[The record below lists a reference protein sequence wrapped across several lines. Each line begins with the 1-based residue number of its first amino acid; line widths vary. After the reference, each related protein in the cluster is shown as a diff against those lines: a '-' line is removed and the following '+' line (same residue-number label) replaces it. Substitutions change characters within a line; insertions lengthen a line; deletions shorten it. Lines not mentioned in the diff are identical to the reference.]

1 LLTGPISGVSAGHY
15 LVGLILDS
23 LAILDKSLAIEG
35 PTRDW
40 IKNWGAV
47 LCAIAITLYFFRLN
61 VRGIHESSDRALK
74 IMTAKPKMLVVMVT
88 WCGVPLAVNG
98 VAKNDKG
105 IPNELPVTPK
115 FEKLDL
121 AKAKPGT
128 TD

>member
-40 IKNWGAV
+40 IKNAGAV
-47 LCAIAITLYFFRLN
+47 LCAIGITLYFFRLN

-74 IMTAKPKMLVVMVT
+74 IMIATTLMVFIILI
-88 WCGVPLAVNG
+88 WCGLTLAVDG
-98 VAKNDKG
+98 IAKN
-105 IPNELPVTPK
+105 
-115 FEKLDL
+115 
-121 AKAKPGT
+121 
-128 TD
+128 